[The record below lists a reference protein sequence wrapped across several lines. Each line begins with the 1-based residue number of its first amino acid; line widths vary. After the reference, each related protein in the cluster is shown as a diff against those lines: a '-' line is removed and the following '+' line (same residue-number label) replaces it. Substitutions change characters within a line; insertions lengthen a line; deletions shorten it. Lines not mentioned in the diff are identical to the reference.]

1 MHSNGPIALA
11 DATAVGFTLAYY
23 FSGRLCQCTL
33 VGPSHWG
40 ILLLMASLWPIIS
53 LWGTTN
59 ALEWAHGIGGCCCR
73 WLHFGSLFF
82 WEVLPMCMDGPIA
95 LADAAANG
103 FAWAHYF
110 ARRCCRYT

>member
-40 ILLLMASLWPIIS
+40 ILLLMALLWPIIFLGGS
-53 LWGTTN
+53 AD
-59 ALEWAHGIGGCCCR
+59 ALRWAHCIREYC
-73 WLHFGSLFF
+73 S
-82 WEVLPMCMDGPIA
+82 
-95 LADAAANG
+95 
-103 FAWAHYF
+103 
-110 ARRCCRYT
+110 